1 MTSKLTREQAT
12 DTEIQM
18 LIDSHEKGT
27 AMFMRTDAYYF
38 MAKELQERRK
48 ADSEP
53 VATLD
58 VQSRRPDGN
67 KFALVFSSA
76 AHKLPD
82 DVYFL
87 YRHAQQPVVPDN
99 TQHFDTIALET
110 AEEIMCDVNRRHEF
124 LGGEIQLLSRI
135 QCRIDDA
142 CRAAMLQESQK
153 SAGESN
159 NCRSCEN
166 VQDLQAGN
174 SPVITGAEQRIA
186 DAVEL
191 LKKAAPAM
199 LADNSGPNGPL
210 AGRLKSPVIPE
221 GYVMVPKEPTERMV
235 IDGFESEPDETFS
248 EPEVWEAFQKMSG
261 CEKAAF
267 RARLCWAAML
277 AAAPQELK

>member
-1 MTSKLTREQAT
+1 MSILTKEV
-12 DTEIQM
+12 IQKILNDDWLLM
-18 LIDSHEKGT
+18 DDCEGLENCTVI
-27 AMFMRTDAYYF
+27 
-38 MAKELQERRK
+38 KELARM
-48 ADSEP
+48 ALAAMDSEP
-53 VATLD
+53 VAFINGAWTL
-58 VQSRRPDGN
+58 VYYRPPKESGLKIGD
-67 KFALVFSSA
+67 K
-76 AHKLPD
+76 
-82 DVYFL
+82 L